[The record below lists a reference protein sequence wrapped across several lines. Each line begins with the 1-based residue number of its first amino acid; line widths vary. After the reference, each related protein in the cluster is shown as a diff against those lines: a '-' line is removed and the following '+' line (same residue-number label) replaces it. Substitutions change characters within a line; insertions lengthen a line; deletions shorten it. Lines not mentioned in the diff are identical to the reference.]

1 MKINWNYI
9 KAFALL
15 ILVVFLYSFSAK
27 RHAARNLKSVE
38 VAFTNG
44 ENLYIT
50 ENAVNK
56 LLIVNPDSV
65 QNVSKEILVLNK
77 LESVLNN
84 HDMIED
90 AEVYL
95 TVDGNLGTLITQRK
109 PIARVANKKH
119 FYIDTNGNKMPL
131 SEHYSARVP
140 WVSNISE
147 KEIAE
152 IFPLLKKIE
161 KDEFLT
167 KHITAI
173 DRLQNGDYKLQL
185 RTLDF
190 EVLFGKISAIERKV
204 DNFKAFY
211 KKAYI
216 DKKLDAYTSVN
227 LQFENQVVCTKK

>member
-27 RHAARNLKSVE
+27 RHATRNLKSVE

-77 LESVLNN
+77 LESVLDN

-95 TVDGNLGTLITQRK
+95 TVDGSLGTLITQRK

-119 FYIDTNGNKMPL
+119 FYIDTNGKKMPL
-131 SEHYSARVP
+131 SANYSARVP

-173 DRLQNGDYKLQL
+173 DRLENGDYKLQL